1 MIETITLFVKDY
13 FNEFL
18 YTTLSFVVLTV
29 IYGIAFIAIEKN
41 KNWSVSKKHR
51 MSISIRNVLIIIFLF
66 TFLFIWSGELKT
78 FLLSATALVGALF
91 IVFKEVLLSI
101 SGGILMGNNF
111 DVGER
116 VEYDGVE
123 GIIVDKTILYTKI
136 GVSGPYNNKELI
148 IPNIFFLTNKM
159 TNSSNYGKFAV
170 FKIEMGAKDA
180 AEAFE
185 NGKVLLQVS
194 KKIMADYKS
203 KYYDY
208 FKELKDKQKNQFLFE
223 IPELEPKITYH
234 LGDTKKIYC
243 SIHYV
248 AHPNEQETIEQDIL
262 NEFFKVKKPI

>member
-1 MIETITLFVKDY
+1 MTETITLFVKNY

-18 YTTLSFVVLTV
+18 YTTLSFVVLTIV
-29 IYGIAFIAIEKN
+29 YGIAFVAIEKN
-41 KNWSVSKKHR
+41 KKWSVSKKHR
-51 MSISIRNVLIIIFLF
+51 ASISTRNVLIIIFLF

-101 SGGILMGNNF
+101 SGGVLMGNNF

-116 VEYDGVE
+116 VEYDGIE

-159 TNSSNYGKFAV
+159 TNSSNYGKFSV
-170 FKIEMGAKDA
+170 FKLEMGAKDA

-185 NGKVLLQVS
+185 NGKVLFQIS
-194 KKIMADYKS
+194 KRIMSDYKS

-223 IPELEPKITYH
+223 IPDLDPKVTYH

-262 NEFFKVKKPI
+262 NEFFKVKKAI

>member
-1 MIETITLFVKDY
+1 MTETITLFVKNY

-18 YTTLSFVVLTV
+18 YTLISFVVLTV
-29 IYGIAFIAIEKN
+29 LYGIAFIAIEKN

-51 MSISIRNVLIIIFLF
+51 VSISIRNVLIIIFLF

-111 DVGER
+111 DVGEA
-116 VEYDGVE
+116 VEYDGIE

-159 TNSSNYGKFAV
+159 TNSSNYGKFGV
-170 FKIEMGAKDA
+170 FKIEMGAKDSL
-180 AEAFE
+180 EAFE
-185 NGKVLLQVS
+185 NGKILLQVS
-194 KKIMADYKS
+194 KKIMSDYKS

-223 IPELEPKITYH
+223 IPDLEPKITYH
-234 LGDTKKIYC
+234 LGDMKKIYC
-243 SIHYV
+243 VIHYV
-248 AHPNEQETIEQDIL
+248 AHPNEQSIIEERIL
-262 NEFFKVKKPI
+262 SDFFREKQSS